1 MKFNSSYLVCKE
13 HTQEVRKFLSQ
24 FFQEE
29 KTPFSYESWITF
41 IIPDTDFRVN
51 LMDGNDQEI
60 TQNMTF
66 EITCDTLEQ
75 LQELSK
81 KYNTK
86 VESFLATETNNSYRY
101 YYIEILG
108 PKNICKIEINFIEK
122 NVNP

>member
-13 HTQEVRKFLSQ
+13 HIQEVKKFLSQ

-41 IIPDTDFRVN
+41 TVPDTNFRVN
-51 LMDGNDQEI
+51 LMEGNDQDV

-66 EITCDTLEQ
+66 EITCNTLEQ
-75 LQELSK
+75 LKELSK

-86 VESFLATETNNSYRY
+86 IEDFIATETENPYRY
-101 YYIEILG
+101 YYIEIPG
-108 PKNICKIEINFIEK
+108 PKNICKIEINFIEE
-122 NVNP
+122 NVSF